1 MGATAITFPLL
12 GFAAMA
18 AACQQ
23 PAETAPAAERSAET
37 ENQGSGSSASCA
49 APGHWRNEVADQD
62 PAKNVTNIVTIDK
75 AGTIHWNGMPLDTV
89 RLRQYM
95 DVVATMLPTPGTAV
109 EVDPGAPCAKIA
121 EVVRLVGDAVEC
133 DRLCSYA
140 TGPFDRPAPP
150 PPKI

>member
-1 MGATAITFPLL
+1 MGATAIAFPLL

-23 PAETAPAAERSAET
+23 PAEAGRAAESEI
-37 ENQGSGSSASCA
+37 QGSASSASCA
-49 APGHWRNEVADQD
+49 GPRHWKNEVSGQD
-62 PAKNVTNIVTIDK
+62 PAENVTNIVMIDK

-109 EVDPGAPCAKIA
+109 EVDPGAPCAQVA
-121 EVVRLVGDAVEC
+121 EVVRIVASAVEC
-133 DRLCSYA
+133 ERLCSFA
-140 TGPFDRPAPP
+140 TGPFDRPVPP
-150 PPKI
+150 PPKR